1 MRLTLSRIVTL
12 LLLPAA
18 VGIAL
23 PSASQTVSII
33 FSFSGQ
39 ASSGYP
45 VFVVPAQGRDGKFYG
60 TAYGPSG
67 SGGSVF
73 RVTSAGLENQI
84 YALGSDGTGPERGL
98 TLGTDGNF
106 YGTTSLGGAS
116 NNGVL
121 FKVSPNGTYTALHE
135 FAGGTDGANPTAP
148 PIVASDGNLYGS

>member
-45 VFVVPAQGRDGKFYG
+45 VFVVPAQ
-60 TAYGPSG
+60 
-67 SGGSVF
+67 
-73 RVTSAGLENQI
+73 
-84 YALGSDGTGPERGL
+84 
-98 TLGTDGNF
+98 GTDGNF